1 MDDRKIG
8 RDERA
13 RKLVSTCPGIAI
25 SFASNSDYAPMN
37 LDVGVI
43 SREVYLTRSQRRMRI
58 VLTVHIH
65 ARCAVRWKYILWKN
79 WRGSFST
86 RANFYIFE
94 VGYFHHGF
102 PSFSPLSLYPLGEG
116 TRWRRNRLIKH
127 ITPSFERDVAS
138 SKILLTHCVF
148 SRDEGR
154 DAFSSTR

>member
-1 MDDRKIG
+1 MDEKSEG
-8 RDERA
+8 TSA

-102 PSFSPLSLYPLGEG
+102 PSFSPLSYIISV
-116 TRWRRNRLIKH
+116 RRRNSMEEE
-127 ITPSFERDVAS
+127 SFNKTYYAFVRARRRVIENIANP
-138 SKILLTHCVF
+138 LCVF
-148 SRDEGR
+148 
-154 DAFSSTR
+154 A